1 MSMWYTENQNNL
13 ELVLKKFNQAVEK
26 RFEEHGGGSSYEV
39 GYLHSTLIH
48 YIKYLPKT
56 KQKELIRDFVD
67 AAKKQ
72 EQRMMGLA

>member
-26 RFEEHGGGSSYEV
+26 RFEEHGGASSYEV

-48 YIKYLPKT
+48 YIKFLPKT

-72 EQRMMGLA
+72 EQRMLGSE